1 MRALRFEAARIPV
14 HLVAVSFAA
23 EDGLCDPLPAI
34 NCERCLSSEPSQK
47 RDNYAKGGTRKLGWL
62 LESDLE

>member
-34 NCERCLSSEPSQK
+34 NCERCRSSEPSQK
-47 RDNYAKGGTRKLGWL
+47 RDSYAKVGTRKLGWL

>member
-1 MRALRFEAARIPV
+1 M
-14 HLVAVSFAA
+14 HLVAVSFVA

-34 NCERCLSSEPSQK
+34 NCERCRSSEPSQK
-47 RDNYAKGGTRKLGWL
+47 RDSYAKVGTRKLGWL